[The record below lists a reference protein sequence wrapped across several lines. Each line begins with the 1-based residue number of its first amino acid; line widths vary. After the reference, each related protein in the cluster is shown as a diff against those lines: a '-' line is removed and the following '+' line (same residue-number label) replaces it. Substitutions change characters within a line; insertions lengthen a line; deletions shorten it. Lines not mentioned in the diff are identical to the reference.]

1 MAETAEHRQTTT
13 MRFLVFTTLYPNAET
28 PSHGVFVENRLRA
41 YLKQYDADVRVIAP
55 VPWFPLSHSAF
66 GQYAAWARVPERE
79 NRHGLEVYHPRYFIA
94 PKLGM
99 RMSPGALERCFV
111 KTINEVTQDS
121 WDFDFIDAHYFYP
134 DGVAAAR
141 VAKKLGK
148 PIVVTARG
156 SDVSLLPQFQSPRRM
171 IKETAMKAD
180 AIITVAA
187 ALKDALTK
195 LGAPEEK
202 ITVLRNGVDLET
214 FAPMDRAAIR
224 EKRQLEGPV
233 IASIGHLIE
242 RKGHDRVI
250 TALKDLPHATLLI
263 AGDGPL
269 QSALQNQA
277 VSLGVASRVRFL
289 GRQPHETLHEIYNA
303 ADLLVLASSR
313 EGWPNV
319 LLEAMACGTP
329 CVATPVWGSGE
340 VIRKEAAGALA
351 RDRSPE
357 AIAEAVN
364 KVLTN
369 PPARSETRRYAE
381 RHSWNE
387 TADGMQQLF
396 TDLSEKQNA
405 ERRIRYEP
413 IKISDTDSKP
423 KLIVT
428 VDTEEQ
434 FDWSDFQSNK
444 HIVNGTDGVAA
455 FQSVC
460 NEAGASP
467 LYLLTYPL
475 LENPSVA
482 AFYRSLQEQ
491 KAAHCGLH
499 LHQWVTPPGEFSGEY
514 FSFQKNL
521 PQAAHKAKLHALADL
536 FEKVFGFRANAHR
549 AGRYGIAP
557 ADYALLASA
566 GVQYDFS
573 PSAAF
578 DFSNTGGPDFS
589 LHGNRPY
596 FVESND
602 WKIATTPVCGAR
614 AIKRTRLFL
623 SQENRSNGFLYSMQ
637 TRFPVT
643 LPMRLSPEGASLA
656 DLQSL
661 TRRLVADKTPVL
673 TFTLH
678 STSLTPGANAYGKNA
693 EDVERMLATTKA
705 FLNWFRNEIG
715 GEIISL
721 DDLEKLYQ

>member
-1 MAETAEHRQTTT
+1 MAETDEHHQTTA

-41 YLKQYDADVRVIAP
+41 YLKRYDADVRVIAP
-55 VPWFPLSHSAF
+55 VPWFPVSHSAF
-66 GQYAAWARVPERE
+66 GQYAAWARVPKRE
-79 NRHGLEVYHPRYFIA
+79 TRHGVKVYHPRYFIA

-99 RMSPGALERCFV
+99 QMSPGALERCFEKAV
-111 KTINEVTQDS
+111 NEVTQDG

-141 VAKKLGK
+141 IAKKLRK
-148 PIVVTARG
+148 PVVVTARG
-156 SDVSLLPQFQSPRRM
+156 TDVNLIPQYRTPRRL
-171 IKETAMKAD
+171 IKEAAMTAD

-187 ALKDALTK
+187 ALKDALTG
-195 LGAPEEK
+195 LGAPDEK

-214 FAPMDRAAIR
+214 FAPADRAAIR
-224 EKRQLEGPV
+224 KEMQLEGPV
-233 IASIGHLIE
+233 IASVGHLIE

-250 TALKDLPHATLLI
+250 AALKDLPDATLLI
-263 AGDGPL
+263 AGDGPQ

-277 VSLGVASRVRFL
+277 ASLGVDARVRFL
-289 GRQPHETLHEIYNA
+289 GRLAHEKLPEVYNA

-340 VIRKEAAGALA
+340 VIREQAAGALA
-351 RDRSPE
+351 HDRSPE
-357 AIAEAVN
+357 AIAGAAN

-369 PPARSETRRYAE
+369 PPSRTETRRYAE
-381 RHSWNE
+381 HHSWNA

-396 TDLSEKQNA
+396 ADLSDKQNA
-405 ERRIRYEP
+405 TRRIQFEP
-413 IKISDTDSKP
+413 IKVADTDSMP

-434 FDWSDFQSNK
+434 FDWSDFQTSK
-444 HIVNGTDGVAA
+444 HIVNDTEGVVA

-460 NEAGASP
+460 NQAGANP

-475 LENPSVA
+475 LENSSVA
-482 AFYRSLQEQ
+482 AFYRSLYEQ
-491 KAAHCGLH
+491 NTAYCGLH
-499 LHQWVTPPGEFSGEY
+499 LHQWVTPPGEFNGEH

-521 PQAAHKAKLHALADL
+521 PRDVHKAKLNVLADL
-536 FEKVFGFRANAHR
+536 FERVFGFRATAHR

-557 ADYALLASA
+557 ADYALLAGA
-566 GVQYDFS
+566 GVRFDFS

-578 DFSNTGGPDFS
+578 DFSKTGGPDFS

-596 FVESND
+596 SIEGDN
-602 WKIATTPVCGAR
+602 WKIAATPVCGAR
-614 AIKRTRLFL
+614 AIKRTRFFL
-623 SQENRSNGFLYSMQ
+623 SQENRANSLVHSLQ
-637 TRFPVT
+637 SHFPFA
-643 LPMRLSPEGASLA
+643 LPMRLSPEGAALA

-678 STSLTPGANAYGKNA
+678 STSLTPGANAYGKTV
-693 EDVERMLATTKA
+693 EDVERMLVTTKT

-715 GEIISL
+715 GEIINL